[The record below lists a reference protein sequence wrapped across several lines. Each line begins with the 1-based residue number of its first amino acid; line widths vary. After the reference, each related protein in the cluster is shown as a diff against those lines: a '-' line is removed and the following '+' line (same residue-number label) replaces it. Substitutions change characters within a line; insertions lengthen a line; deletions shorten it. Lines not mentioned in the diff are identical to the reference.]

1 MYLYFSAFVNT
12 FLLSLCV
19 CAIIDSWMA
28 FTLLYVTRDKY
39 ACSAFLGWWS
49 IKSLYLHLSLS
60 NDVSLSISLS
70 SSLQVLVLMTVPVE
84 APAWPSR
91 TCPDLRGPLKTALY
105 CDQGTASVSPT
116 LTVMPTLS
124 LPVTATEGS
133 LGRIA
138 HYVSVL
144 FCTAVLLFSH
154 QRNFRR
160 HWLLIRNLCFS
171 SISFPHLSFIPCP
184 YQLCVQKVTTPLL
197 STGIIERSF
206 YACILTIPW
215 ADLLV

>member
-1 MYLYFSAFVNT
+1 
-12 FLLSLCV
+12 
-19 CAIIDSWMA
+19 MA

-39 ACSAFLGWWS
+39 TCSAFLGWWS
-49 IKSLYLHLSLS
+49 IISLSLYLSLP
-60 NDVSLSISLS
+60 NDVSLS

-91 TCPDLRGPLKTALY
+91 TCPDLRGPLMTALY
-105 CDQGTASVSPT
+105 CGQGTASVSPT
-116 LTVMPTLS
+116 LIGMLTLS

-144 FCTAVLLFSH
+144 YYTAVLLCSH
-154 QRNFRR
+154 QRNFRHHR
-160 HWLLIRNLCFS
+160 LSICNLCFS
-171 SISFPHLSFIPCP
+171 SISIPHLSFIPCP
-184 YQLCVQKVTTPLL
+184 YQLCALKVTTPLL
-197 STGIIERSF
+197 STRIIERSC
-206 YACILTIPW
+206 YGCILTIPW